1 MKRTIMNLMKNIV
14 ILIIAVIT
22 FTSCSLTPTLLD
34 SGLYKLRKGNTI
46 LSTYEFVKA
55 DPGFKSA
62 SETELWD
69 LEKRGLTGYGKIE
82 VLIMLKFNPEEFQ
95 YFIFAFQDNKLI
107 YWGYPTEFT
116 KSDNDLLFK
125 IGKMSVEIIK
135 EELE

>member
-1 MKRTIMNLMKNIV
+1 MNLLKNIV
-14 ILIIAVIT
+14 IIIIAVIT

-46 LSTYEFVKA
+46 MSTYESVKA

-62 SETELWD
+62 SVTELWD
-69 LEKRGLTGYGKIE
+69 LNKRGLEGFGKIE
-82 VLIMLKFNPEEFQ
+82 VLIMLKFNPEEYQ
-95 YFIFAFQDNKLI
+95 YYMFAFQDNKLI

-116 KSDNDLLFK
+116 KSENDLLFK